1 MELTVKNARAH
12 KLAGA
17 WIWQSLG
24 RSVIFVSF
32 WTCFDSVRGLH
43 PPSFGLLG
51 RVIYSD
57 HQFRLT
63 LGSWIRI
70 PLESWMY
77 GCVVF
82 SCVGTSLA
90 IGRSLVQVVLPK
102 RLNVFTVSEVSSES
116 EQAKEPYPPSVQQ
129 SIR

>member
-1 MELTVKNARAH
+1 
-12 KLAGA
+12 
-17 WIWQSLG
+17 
-24 RSVIFVSF
+24 
-32 WTCFDSVRGLH
+32 
-43 PPSFGLLG
+43 
-51 RVIYSD
+51 
-57 HQFRLT
+57 
-63 LGSWIRI
+63 
-70 PLESWMY
+70 MY